1 MYLHALDTNRV
12 LRKGTDKASNRKIER
27 LVVHKVFVTFRN
39 KADASVSWMW
49 MANL

>member
-49 MANL
+49 VANL